1 MMDITIEIKRILIGT
16 YEQDLTEDEQNS
28 LNKQILA
35 LGDWGQVSAGL
46 LAILYENDTELW
58 NEAIVYMYYFQGMGH
73 TYEPVETIALLYNCL
88 SLSDTLD
95 SNLVWTI
102 TRTIKSIPYDSDY
115 DPYNDPAMYREMGAI
130 DKKRLLRQK

>member
-1 MMDITIEIKRILIGT
+1 MIIAEAIQQIIKNS
-16 YEQDLTEDEQNS
+16 YERDLTDEE
-28 LNKQILA
+28 LDAVKRQILS
-35 LGDWGQVSAGL
+35 LGEWGQVRAGL
-46 LAILYENDTELW
+46 LAVLYENDTELW